1 MKSRPAAVL
10 RTAAL
15 AAAIT
20 FGLFQPPVL
29 ATGEQGPPA
38 FPHDSQ
44 MLEKLH
50 DRRFNEIGSAS
61 EDRLSLAAVVQGF
74 NHYGCTLRGAK
85 FEILSLP
92 RYMQYW
98 SDPQD
103 RLMLGFVKLHPL
115 WLGTAQATSA
125 RGGCESKW
133 AQTTMRNLIA
143 LLDERTRPG
152 AAPSPSSPPKS
163 VVPTPAPLGPRFMRA
178 FPLSFDQA
186 FMHVF
191 TRQSR
196 GRGNPGTAEA
206 LRTQVSAI
214 PGNWPVLRCLYAIE
228 GGHISTGYWHTNKPP
243 ALTSALE
250 ASLPAGHPV
259 FGIGPPRSECPAE
272 PERQVPRS

>member
-163 VVPTPAPLGPRFMRA
+163 VGPDTGPF
-178 FPLSFDQA
+178 
-186 FMHVF
+186 
-191 TRQSR
+191 
-196 GRGNPGTAEA
+196 G
-206 LRTQVSAI
+206 SA
-214 PGNWPVLRCLYAIE
+214 VHE
-228 GGHISTGYWHTNKPP
+228 
-243 ALTSALE
+243 
-250 ASLPAGHPV
+250 SLPALVRSGVHARLHPAIARARKSWHRRGTAYAGV
-259 FGIGPPRSECPAE
+259 SDPWQLACS
-272 PERQVPRS
+272 QVPVCHRGRTHQHRVLAYE